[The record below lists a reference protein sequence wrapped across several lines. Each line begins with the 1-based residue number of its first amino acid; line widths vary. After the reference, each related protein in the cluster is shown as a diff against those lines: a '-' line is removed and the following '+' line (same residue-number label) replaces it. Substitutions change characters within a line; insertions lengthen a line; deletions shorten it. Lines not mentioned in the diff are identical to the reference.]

1 MNQPRNNA
9 DFNPYES
16 AQQKGTHGEQ
26 PETAASCARMPNVQ
40 TPDSAAGAD
49 SVTGI
54 EPNDPTHAA
63 PPQNPQSDTAS
74 STAQAPG
81 QASPASVPQADQH
94 PFGHPV
100 PPQAPYAQP
109 SYGAPQP
116 PANPYA
122 AAAPKPAKKWPWV
135 LLGCALA
142 FLMGL
147 GGCVDFAT
155 VGMVAD
161 SLHSRADGVHSFDF
175 DDLPYGYDP
184 DDLPDSDYYGGFTLS
199 DIKEAAGDL
208 PCDIDDEGKAAPGVY
223 VVGRD
228 IDEGLYFLQGNPS
241 TESECYLF
249 DPEGFGT
256 YNMDAAVTYTG
267 NYFADLEDGQ
277 VVVFMPSSASMLM
290 IPADQADFQPQAP
303 YTSGLYRVGQDIP
316 AGTYSIAVS
325 PDAPRNASQDYAAYV
340 MKDLDFDDDSITDSK
355 PLLRGSTQTITVEN
369 GEWLELF
376 GTTATPTE

>member
-1 MNQPRNNA
+1 MNQPRNNP

-16 AQQKGTHGEQ
+16 AQQT
-26 PETAASCARMPNVQ
+26 
-40 TPDSAAGAD
+40 GA
-49 SVTGI
+49 
-54 EPNDPTHAA
+54 
-63 PPQNPQSDTAS
+63 QNPQLDTTAS
-74 STAQAPG
+74 AAQTPG
-81 QASPASVPQADQH
+81 NASPASEASNCADSSPNETARPAAPKAEHAETAMGAAQTPCQACPAAAPQAAQQ
-94 PFGHPV
+94 PSGCAV
-100 PPQAPYAQP
+100 PPQTPYTQP

-116 PANPYA
+116 PANPY

-147 GGCVDFAT
+147 GGCVGFAT

-161 SLHSRADGVHSFDF
+161 SLHSRADGVHSYDF

-208 PCDIDDEGKAAPGVY
+208 PCDIDDEGKATAGVY

-241 TESECYLF
+241 TEAEFYLF
-249 DPEGFGT
+249 SPEGSGT
-256 YNMDAAVTYTG
+256 YSMSAAVTYTG
-267 NYFADLEDGQ
+267 NYFADLENGQ
-277 VVVFMPSSASMLM
+277 VIAFMPSAKSMLM
-290 IPADQADFQPQAP
+290 TPTDQADFQPQAP
-303 YTSGLYRVGQDIP
+303 YPSGLYRVGQDIP
-316 AGTYSIAVS
+316 AGTYTITVS
-325 PDAPRNASQDYAAYV
+325 PDAPHNASQDYAAYV

-355 PLLRGSTQTITVEN
+355 PLLRGSTQTVTVED

-376 GTTATPTE
+376 GTIATPTE

>member
-9 DFNPYES
+9 DSNPYES
-16 AQQKGTHGEQ
+16 AQQKGTQDEQ
-26 PETAASCARMPNVQ
+26 PV
-40 TPDSAAGAD
+40 TPDSCAKTPDAQPPDTVTEADRVAG
-49 SVTGI
+49 I
-54 EPNDPTHAA
+54 DPDGPAHPA
-63 PPQNPQSDTAS
+63 PSQNPQSDATA

-81 QASPASVPQADQH
+81 EASPTSVPQADQH

-100 PPQAPYAQP
+100 PPQAPYTQP
-109 SYGAPQP
+109 SYGVPQP

-122 AAAPKPAKKWPWV
+122 TVAPKPAKKWPWV

-147 GGCVDFAT
+147 GGCVGFAT

-208 PCDIDDEGKAAPGVY
+208 PCDIDDEGKATPGVY

-303 YTSGLYRVGQDIP
+303 YVSGLYRVGQDIP
-316 AGTYSIAVS
+316 AGTYTIAVS

-355 PLLRGSTQTITVEN
+355 PLLRGSTQTITVED

-376 GTTATPTE
+376 GTIATPAE

>member
-1 MNQPRNNA
+1 MNQPCNNH
-9 DFNPYES
+9 DSNPYES
-16 AQQKGTHGEQ
+16 AQQT
-26 PETAASCARMPNVQ
+26 T
-40 TPDSAAGAD
+40 
-49 SVTGI
+49 
-54 EPNDPTHAA
+54 
-63 PPQNPQSDTAS
+63 PQNPQLEATPNA
-74 STAQAPG
+74 AQAPEPQSAYPTSETSSG
-81 QASPASVPQADQH
+81 SDSNPNGTAQPAAPQVEQPDMTAGPAQAPANVGPAAKQH
-94 PFGHPV
+94 ATQQPSGYAV
-100 PPQAPYAQP
+100 PPQTPYAQP
-109 SYGAPQP
+109 SYDAPQP

-122 AAAPKPAKKWPWV
+122 TAPKPAKKWPWV

-147 GGCVDFAT
+147 GGCVGFAT

-208 PCDIDDEGKAAPGVY
+208 PCDIDDEGKDAPGVY

-303 YTSGLYRVGQDIP
+303 YASGLYRVGQDIP
-316 AGTYSIAVS
+316 AGTYTITVS

-355 PLLRGSTQTITVEN
+355 PLLRGSTQTITVED

-376 GTTATPTE
+376 GTIATPAE

>member
-1 MNQPRNNA
+1 MNQPRNNP

-16 AQQKGTHGEQ
+16 AQQAGT
-26 PETAASCARMPNVQ
+26 
-40 TPDSAAGAD
+40 
-49 SVTGI
+49 
-54 EPNDPTHAA
+54 
-63 PPQNPQSDTAS
+63 QNPQLDVTAS
-74 STAQAPG
+74 AAQTPG
-81 QASPASVPQADQH
+81 NASPASEAGNCADSSPNETAEPTAPQVERAETATSAAQAPCQAGTAAVPQAAQQ
-94 PFGHPV
+94 PSGYAV

-109 SYGAPQP
+109 SYGSPQP

-122 AAAPKPAKKWPWV
+122 AESKPAKKWPWI

-147 GGCVDFAT
+147 GGCVGFAT

-161 SLHSRADGVHSFDF
+161 SLHSRADGVHSYDF

-199 DIKEAAGDL
+199 DIKKAAGDL
-208 PCDIDDEGKAAPGVY
+208 PCDIDDEGKATAGVY

-241 TESECYLF
+241 TEAEFYLF
-249 DPEGFGT
+249 SPEGSGT
-256 YNMDAAVTYTG
+256 YSMSAAVTYTG
-267 NYFADLEDGQ
+267 NYFADLENGQ
-277 VVVFMPSSASMLM
+277 VIAFMPSANSMLM

-303 YTSGLYRVGQDIP
+303 YASGLYRVGQDIP
-316 AGTYSIAVS
+316 VGTYTITVS
-325 PDAPRNASQDYAAYV
+325 PDAPHNASQDYAAYV

-355 PLLRGSTQTITVEN
+355 PLLRGSTQTVTVED

-376 GTTATPTE
+376 GTIATPTE

>member
-1 MNQPRNNA
+1 MNQPRNNP

-16 AQQKGTHGEQ
+16 AQQTPPQGEQ
-26 PETAASCARMPNVQ
+26 SE
-40 TPDSAAGAD
+40 TPDNR
-49 SVTGI
+49 
-54 EPNDPTHAA
+54 P
-63 PPQNPQSDTAS
+63 
-74 STAQAPG
+74 QAPG
-81 QASPASVPQADQH
+81 NDQQATQQPSGYA
-94 PFGHPV
+94 V

-109 SYGAPQP
+109 AYGAPQP

-147 GGCVDFAT
+147 GGCVGFAT

-208 PCDIDDEGKAAPGVY
+208 PCDIDDEGKATPGVY

-249 DPEGFGT
+249 DPEGSGT
-256 YNMDAAVTYTG
+256 YSMSTAVTYTG
-267 NYFADLEDGQ
+267 NYFADLEKGQ
-277 VVVFMPSSASMLM
+277 VVVFMPSAKSMLM
-290 IPADQADFQPQAP
+290 IPAEQADFQPQAP
-303 YTSGLYRVGQDIP
+303 YASGLYRVGQDIP
-316 AGTYSIAVS
+316 AGTYTITVS
-325 PDAPRNASQDYAAYV
+325 PDAPHNASQDYAAYV
-340 MKDLDFDDDSITDSK
+340 MKDLDFDDGSITDSK
-355 PLLRGSTQTITVEN
+355 PLLRGGTQTITVED

-376 GTTATPTE
+376 GTIATPAE

>member
-1 MNQPRNNA
+1 MNQPCNNH
-9 DFNPYES
+9 DSNPYES
-16 AQQKGTHGEQ
+16 TQQTPPQGEQ
-26 PETAASCARMPNVQ
+26 PETP
-40 TPDSAAGAD
+40 AGATQAHG
-49 SVTGI
+49 SQAGGNAGMS
-54 EPNDPTHAA
+54 PNDPAHSAA
-63 PPQNPQSDTAS
+63 SQSPQPDTAAS
-74 STAQAPG
+74 PVQAPG
-81 QASPASVPQADQH
+81 NADPAAVPQTAQQ
-94 PFGHPV
+94 PSV
-100 PPQAPYAQP
+100 YAAAPQAPYTQP

-122 AAAPKPAKKWPWV
+122 AVAPKPAKKWPWV

-147 GGCVDFAT
+147 GGCVGFAT

-303 YTSGLYRVGQDIP
+303 YASGLYRVGQDIP

>member
-1 MNQPRNNA
+1 MNQPRNNP

-16 AQQKGTHGEQ
+16 AQQTGT
-26 PETAASCARMPNVQ
+26 
-40 TPDSAAGAD
+40 
-49 SVTGI
+49 
-54 EPNDPTHAA
+54 
-63 PPQNPQSDTAS
+63 QNPQLDTTANAPQAPGNAGPAS
-74 STAQAPG
+74 EAGNRADSSPNGTAQPTAPQAERAETSPSTAQAPANAG
-81 QASPASVPQADQH
+81 PADDQQATQQPSGYAAA
-94 PFGHPV
+94 
-100 PPQAPYAQP
+100 PQAPYMQP

-147 GGCVDFAT
+147 GGCVGFAT

-228 IDEGLYFLQGNPS
+228 IDEGLYFLQGSPS

-249 DPEGFGT
+249 APEGSGT
-256 YNMDAAVTYTG
+256 YSMSTAVTYTG
-267 NYFADLEDGQ
+267 NYFADLEKGQ
-277 VVVFMPSSASMLM
+277 VVVFMPSAKSMLM

-303 YTSGLYRVGQDIP
+303 YASGLYRVGQDIP
-316 AGTYSIAVS
+316 AGTYTITVS
-325 PDAPRNASQDYAAYV
+325 PDAPHNPSQDYAAYV

-355 PLLRGSTQTITVEN
+355 PLLRGSTQTVTVED

-376 GTTATPTE
+376 GTIATPTE

>member
-1 MNQPRNNA
+1 MNQPRNNP

-16 AQQKGTHGEQ
+16 AQQT
-26 PETAASCARMPNVQ
+26 
-40 TPDSAAGAD
+40 GA
-49 SVTGI
+49 
-54 EPNDPTHAA
+54 
-63 PPQNPQSDTAS
+63 QNPQLDTTAS
-74 STAQAPG
+74 AAQTPG
-81 QASPASVPQADQH
+81 NASPASEASNCADSSPNETAQPAAPKAEHADMAAGAVQTPCQAGTAAVPQAAQQ
-94 PFGHPV
+94 PSGCAV
-100 PPQAPYAQP
+100 PPQAPYSQP

-122 AAAPKPAKKWPWV
+122 AAPEPAKKWPWV

-147 GGCVDFAT
+147 GGCVGFAT

-161 SLHSRADGVHSFDF
+161 SLHSRADGVHSYDF

-208 PCDIDDEGKAAPGVY
+208 PCDIDDEGKATAGVY

-241 TESECYLF
+241 TEAEFYLF
-249 DPEGFGT
+249 SPEGSGT
-256 YNMDAAVTYTG
+256 YSMSAAVTYTG
-267 NYFADLEDGQ
+267 NYFADLENGQ
-277 VVVFMPSSASMLM
+277 VIAFMPSAKSMLM

-303 YTSGLYRVGQDIP
+303 YASGLYRVGQDIP
-316 AGTYSIAVS
+316 AGTYTITVS
-325 PDAPRNASQDYAAYV
+325 PDAPHNASQDYAAYV
-340 MKDLDFDDDSITDSK
+340 MKDLDFDDDSIIDSK
-355 PLLRGSTQTITVEN
+355 PLLRGSTQTVTVED

-376 GTTATPTE
+376 GTIATPIE

>member
-1 MNQPRNNA
+1 MNQPRNNH
-9 DFNPYES
+9 DSNPYES
-16 AQQKGTHGEQ
+16 TQQTPPQGEQ
-26 PETAASCARMPNVQ
+26 PETP
-40 TPDSAAGAD
+40 AGATQAHG
-49 SVTGI
+49 SQAGGNAGMS
-54 EPNDPTHAA
+54 PNDPAHSAA
-63 PPQNPQSDTAS
+63 SQSPQPDTAAS
-74 STAQAPG
+74 PVQAPG
-81 QASPASVPQADQH
+81 NADPAAVPQTAQQ
-94 PFGHPV
+94 PSV
-100 PPQAPYAQP
+100 YAAAPQAPYTQP

-116 PANPYA
+116 PANPYVA
-122 AAAPKPAKKWPWV
+122 VAPKPAKKWPWV

-147 GGCVDFAT
+147 GGCVGFAT

-175 DDLPYGYDP
+175 DDMPYGYDP

-249 DPEGFGT
+249 DPEGSGT
-256 YNMDAAVTYTG
+256 YSMSAAVTYTG
-267 NYFADLEDGQ
+267 NYFADLENGQ
-277 VVVFMPSSASMLM
+277 VIAFMPSAKSMLM

-303 YTSGLYRVGQDIP
+303 YASGLYRVGQDIP
-316 AGTYSIAVS
+316 AGTYTITVS
-325 PDAPRNASQDYAAYV
+325 PDAPHNASQDYAAYV

-355 PLLRGSTQTITVEN
+355 PLLRGSTQTVTVED

-376 GTTATPTE
+376 GAIATPAE

>member
-1 MNQPRNNA
+1 MNQPRNNP

-16 AQQKGTHGEQ
+16 AQQAGT
-26 PETAASCARMPNVQ
+26 
-40 TPDSAAGAD
+40 
-49 SVTGI
+49 
-54 EPNDPTHAA
+54 
-63 PPQNPQSDTAS
+63 QNPQLDVTAS
-74 STAQAPG
+74 AAQTPGNASPVSEAGNCADSSPNETAEPTAPQVERAETATSAAQAPC
-81 QASPASVPQADQH
+81 QAGTAAVPQAAQQ
-94 PFGHPV
+94 PSGYAV

-109 SYGAPQP
+109 SYGSPQP

-122 AAAPKPAKKWPWV
+122 AESKPAKKWPWI

-147 GGCVDFAT
+147 GGCVGFAT

-161 SLHSRADGVHSFDF
+161 SLHSRADGVHSYDF

-199 DIKEAAGDL
+199 DIKKAAGDL
-208 PCDIDDEGKAAPGVY
+208 PCDIDDEGKATAGVY

-241 TESECYLF
+241 TEAEFYLF
-249 DPEGFGT
+249 SPEGSGT
-256 YNMDAAVTYTG
+256 YSMSAAVTYTG
-267 NYFADLEDGQ
+267 NYFADLENGQ
-277 VVVFMPSSASMLM
+277 VIAFMPSANSMLM

-303 YTSGLYRVGQDIP
+303 YASGLYRVGQDIP
-316 AGTYSIAVS
+316 VGTYTITVS
-325 PDAPRNASQDYAAYV
+325 QDAPHNASQDYAAYV

-355 PLLRGSTQTITVEN
+355 PLLRGSTQTVTVED

-376 GTTATPTE
+376 GTIATPTE

>member
-1 MNQPRNNA
+1 MSPNDPAHSAASQSPQP
-9 DFNPYES
+9 D
-16 AQQKGTHGEQ
+16 
-26 PETAASCARMPNVQ
+26 TAASPV
-40 TPDSAAGAD
+40 
-49 SVTGI
+49 
-54 EPNDPTHAA
+54 
-63 PPQNPQSDTAS
+63 
-74 STAQAPG
+74 QAPG
-81 QASPASVPQADQH
+81 NADPAAVPQTAQQ
-94 PFGHPV
+94 PSV
-100 PPQAPYAQP
+100 YAAAPQAPYTQP

-122 AAAPKPAKKWPWV
+122 AVAPKPAKKWPWV

-147 GGCVDFAT
+147 GGCVGFAT

-249 DPEGFGT
+249 DPEGSGT
-256 YNMDAAVTYTG
+256 YSMSAAVTYTG
-267 NYFADLEDGQ
+267 NYFADLENGQ
-277 VVVFMPSSASMLM
+277 VIAFMPSAKSMLM

-303 YTSGLYRVGQDIP
+303 YASGLYRVGQDIP

>member
-1 MNQPRNNA
+1 MNQPRNNP

-16 AQQKGTHGEQ
+16 AQQ
-26 PETAASCARMPNVQ
+26 
-40 TPDSAAGAD
+40 
-49 SVTGI
+49 TGG
-54 EPNDPTHAA
+54 
-63 PPQNPQSDTAS
+63 QNPQLDTTANA
-74 STAQAPG
+74 AQAPG
-81 QASPASVPQADQH
+81 NAGPASEAGSCADSGPNETAEPTAPQAERAETAMGAAQA
-94 PFGHPV
+94 PGNAGPAAAPQAAQQPSV
-100 PPQAPYAQP
+100 YAAAPQAPCTQL

-122 AAAPKPAKKWPWV
+122 AVAPKPAKKWPWV

-147 GGCVDFAT
+147 GGCVGFAT

-161 SLHSRADGVHSFDF
+161 SLHSRADGIHSFDF

-208 PCDIDDEGKAAPGVY
+208 PCDIDDEGKATPGVY

-249 DPEGFGT
+249 APEGSGT
-256 YNMDAAVTYTG
+256 YSMSTAVTYTG
-267 NYFADLEDGQ
+267 NYFADLENGQ
-277 VVVFMPSSASMLM
+277 VIAFMPSAKSMLM

-303 YTSGLYRVGQDIP
+303 YASGLYRVGQDIP
-316 AGTYSIAVS
+316 AGTYTITVS
-325 PDAPRNASQDYAAYV
+325 PDAPHNASQDYAAYV

-355 PLLRGSTQTITVEN
+355 PLLRGSTQTVTVED

-376 GTTATPTE
+376 GTIATPTE

>member
-1 MNQPRNNA
+1 MNQPRNNH

-16 AQQKGTHGEQ
+16 AQQTTPQGEQ
-26 PETAASCARMPNVQ
+26 PETP
-40 TPDSAAGAD
+40 AGATQAHG
-49 SVTGI
+49 SQAGGNAGMS
-54 EPNDPTHAA
+54 PNDPAHSAA
-63 PPQNPQSDTAS
+63 SQNPQPDTAAS
-74 STAQAPG
+74 PVQAPTLPPSRKPLSSLPDTPPPRKHPMRNLPM
-81 QASPASVPQADQH
+81 APLSRPQT
-94 PFGHPV
+94 PMR
-100 PPQAPYAQP
+100 PPRRNLRR
-109 SYGAPQP
+109 SG
-116 PANPYA
+116 
-122 AAAPKPAKKWPWV
+122 
-135 LLGCALA
+135 LGCFWAARWRFSWGLA
-142 FLMGL
+142 DASDSPRWAWWPIRFTAAQMA
-147 GGCVDFAT
+147 CIRSISTTCRTAT
-155 VGMVAD
+155 TPTTCLIAIIT
-161 SLHSRADGVHSFDF
+161 AA
-175 DDLPYGYDP
+175 
-184 DDLPDSDYYGGFTLS
+184 LS

-303 YTSGLYRVGQDIP
+303 YASGLYRVGQDIP
-316 AGTYSIAVS
+316 AGTYTITVS

-355 PLLRGSTQTITVEN
+355 PLLRGSTQTITVED

-376 GTTATPTE
+376 GTIATPAE

>member
-1 MNQPRNNA
+1 MNQPQNNP

-16 AQQKGTHGEQ
+16 AQQTPPQGEQ
-26 PETAASCARMPNVQ
+26 PETPDNRPQAPGNAGPASEASNCADPSPSETARPAAPQAEQ
-40 TPDSAAGAD
+40 PDMAAGA
-49 SVTGI
+49 
-54 EPNDPTHAA
+54 
-63 PPQNPQSDTAS
+63 
-74 STAQAPG
+74 AQAPANVG
-81 QASPASVPQADQH
+81 PAAVPQTAQQ
-94 PFGHPV
+94 PSV
-100 PPQAPYAQP
+100 YAAAPQAPYTQP

-116 PANPYA
+116 PANPCA
-122 AAAPKPAKKWPWV
+122 AVAPKPAKKWPWV

-147 GGCVDFAT
+147 GGCVGFAT

-184 DDLPDSDYYGGFTLS
+184 DELPDSDYYGGFTLS

-208 PCDIDDEGKAAPGVY
+208 PCDIDDEGKATPGVY

-241 TESECYLF
+241 TEAEFYLF
-249 DPEGFGT
+249 SPEGSGT
-256 YNMDAAVTYTG
+256 YSMSTAVTYTG
-267 NYFADLEDGQ
+267 NYFADLEKGQ
-277 VVVFMPSSASMLM
+277 VVVFMPSAKSMLM
-290 IPADQADFQPQAP
+290 IPADLADFQPQAP
-303 YTSGLYRVGQDIP
+303 YASGLYRVGQDIP
-316 AGTYSIAVS
+316 AGTYTIAVS
-325 PDAPRNASQDYAAYV
+325 PDAPRSPSQDYAAYV

-355 PLLRGSTQTITVEN
+355 PLLRGSTQTVTVED

-376 GTTATPTE
+376 GTTATPIE

>member
-1 MNQPRNNA
+1 MNQPRNNH
-9 DFNPYES
+9 DSNPYES
-16 AQQKGTHGEQ
+16 TQQTPPQGEQ
-26 PETAASCARMPNVQ
+26 PETP
-40 TPDSAAGAD
+40 AGATQAHG
-49 SVTGI
+49 SQAGGNAGMS
-54 EPNDPTHAA
+54 PNDPAHSAA
-63 PPQNPQSDTAS
+63 SQSPQPDTAAS
-74 STAQAPG
+74 PVQAPG
-81 QASPASVPQADQH
+81 NADPAAVPQTAQQ
-94 PFGHPV
+94 PSV
-100 PPQAPYAQP
+100 YAAAPQAPYTQP

-116 PANPYA
+116 PANPYVA
-122 AAAPKPAKKWPWV
+122 VAPKPAKKWPWV

-147 GGCVDFAT
+147 GGCVGFAT

-249 DPEGFGT
+249 DPEGSGT
-256 YNMDAAVTYTG
+256 YSMSAAVTYTG
-267 NYFADLEDGQ
+267 NYFADLENGQ
-277 VVVFMPSSASMLM
+277 VIAFMPSAKSMLM

-303 YTSGLYRVGQDIP
+303 YASGLYRVGQDIP
-316 AGTYSIAVS
+316 AGTYTITVS
-325 PDAPRNASQDYAAYV
+325 PDAPHNASQDYAAYV

-355 PLLRGSTQTITVEN
+355 PLLRGSTQTVTVED

-376 GTTATPTE
+376 GAIATPAE

>member
-1 MNQPRNNA
+1 MNQPRNNP

-16 AQQKGTHGEQ
+16 AQQT
-26 PETAASCARMPNVQ
+26 
-40 TPDSAAGAD
+40 
-49 SVTGI
+49 TG
-54 EPNDPTHAA
+54 
-63 PPQNPQSDTAS
+63 QNPQLDTTANA
-74 STAQAPG
+74 AQAPG
-81 QASPASVPQADQH
+81 NAGPASEAGSCADPGPYETAEPTAPQAERAETAMGAAQA
-94 PFGHPV
+94 PGNAGPAAAPQAAQQPSV
-100 PPQAPYAQP
+100 YAAAPQAPYTQP

-122 AAAPKPAKKWPWV
+122 AVAPKPAKKWPWV

-147 GGCVDFAT
+147 GGCVGFAT

-161 SLHSRADGVHSFDF
+161 SLHSRADGVHSYDF

-208 PCDIDDEGKAAPGVY
+208 PCDIDDEGKATAGVY

-228 IDEGLYFLQGNPS
+228 IDEGLYFLQGSPS
-241 TESECYLF
+241 TEAEFYLF
-249 DPEGFGT
+249 SP
-256 YNMDAAVTYTG
+256 YSMSAAVTYTG
-267 NYFADLEDGQ
+267 NYFADLERGQ
-277 VVVFMPSSASMLM
+277 VIAFMPSAKSMLM

-303 YTSGLYRVGQDIP
+303 YASGLYRVGQDIP
-316 AGTYSIAVS
+316 AGTYTITVS
-325 PDAPRNASQDYAAYV
+325 PDAPHNASQDYAAYV

-355 PLLRGSTQTITVEN
+355 PLLRGSTQTVTVED

-376 GTTATPTE
+376 GTIATPTE

>member
-1 MNQPRNNA
+1 MNQPRNNH
-9 DFNPYES
+9 DSNPYES
-16 AQQKGTHGEQ
+16 TQQTPPQGEQ
-26 PETAASCARMPNVQ
+26 PETP
-40 TPDSAAGAD
+40 AGATQAHG
-49 SVTGI
+49 SQAGGNAGMS
-54 EPNDPTHAA
+54 PNDPAHSAA
-63 PPQNPQSDTAS
+63 SQSPQPDTAAS
-74 STAQAPG
+74 PVQAPG
-81 QASPASVPQADQH
+81 NADPAAVPQTAQQ
-94 PFGHPV
+94 PSV
-100 PPQAPYAQP
+100 YAAAPQAPYTQP

-116 PANPYA
+116 PANSYT

-147 GGCVDFAT
+147 GGCVGFAT

-256 YNMDAAVTYTG
+256 YSMDAAVTYTG

-303 YTSGLYRVGQDIP
+303 YASGLYRVGQDIP
-316 AGTYSIAVS
+316 AGTYTITVS
-325 PDAPRNASQDYAAYV
+325 PDAPHNASQDYAAYV

-355 PLLRGSTQTITVEN
+355 PLLRGSTQTVTVADS
-369 GEWLELF
+369 EWLELF
-376 GTTATPTE
+376 GTIATPAE

>member
-1 MNQPRNNA
+1 MNQPRNNH
-9 DFNPYES
+9 DSNPYES
-16 AQQKGTHGEQ
+16 AQQT
-26 PETAASCARMPNVQ
+26 T
-40 TPDSAAGAD
+40 
-49 SVTGI
+49 
-54 EPNDPTHAA
+54 
-63 PPQNPQSDTAS
+63 PQNPQLDATPNA
-74 STAQAPG
+74 AQAPEP
-81 QASPASVPQADQH
+81 QSAYPASETDSGSDPNPNGTAQPAAPQVKQPDMTAGPAQA
-94 PFGHPV
+94 PANVGPAAKQQATQQPSGYAV

-109 SYGAPQP
+109 SYGIPQP

-122 AAAPKPAKKWPWV
+122 ATPKPAKKWPWV

-147 GGCVDFAT
+147 GGCVGFAT

-184 DDLPDSDYYGGFTLS
+184 DELPDSDYYGGFTLS

-208 PCDIDDEGKAAPGVY
+208 PCDIDDEGKAAQGVY

-277 VVVFMPSSASMLM
+277 VVVFMPNSTSMLM

-303 YTSGLYRVGQDIP
+303 YASGLYRVGQDIP
-316 AGTYSIAVS
+316 AGTYTITVS

-376 GTTATPTE
+376 GTIATPAE

>member
-1 MNQPRNNA
+1 M
-9 DFNPYES
+9 
-16 AQQKGTHGEQ
+16 T
-26 PETAASCARMPNVQ
+26 
-40 TPDSAAGAD
+40 AGA
-49 SVTGI
+49 
-54 EPNDPTHAA
+54 
-63 PPQNPQSDTAS
+63 
-74 STAQAPG
+74 AQAPANVG
-81 QASPASVPQADQH
+81 PAAKQQAMQQPS
-94 PFGHPV
+94 GHPV

-109 SYGAPQP
+109 SYGVPQP

-122 AAAPKPAKKWPWV
+122 ATPKPAKKWPWV

-147 GGCVDFAT
+147 GGCVGFAT
-155 VGMVAD
+155 VGIVAD

-184 DDLPDSDYYGGFTLS
+184 DELPDSDYYGGFTLS

-303 YTSGLYRVGQDIP
+303 YASGLYRVGQDIP
-316 AGTYSIAVS
+316 AGTYTITVS

-376 GTTATPTE
+376 GTIATPAE

>member
-1 MNQPRNNA
+1 MSPNDLAHSAASQSPQP
-9 DFNPYES
+9 D
-16 AQQKGTHGEQ
+16 
-26 PETAASCARMPNVQ
+26 TAASPV
-40 TPDSAAGAD
+40 
-49 SVTGI
+49 
-54 EPNDPTHAA
+54 
-63 PPQNPQSDTAS
+63 
-74 STAQAPG
+74 QAPG
-81 QASPASVPQADQH
+81 NADPAAVPQTAQQ
-94 PFGHPV
+94 PSV
-100 PPQAPYAQP
+100 YAAAPQAPYTQP

-122 AAAPKPAKKWPWV
+122 AVAPKPAKKWPWV

-147 GGCVDFAT
+147 GGCVGFAT

-303 YTSGLYRVGQDIP
+303 YASGLYRVGQDIP

>member
-1 MNQPRNNA
+1 MNQPRNNP
-9 DFNPYES
+9 DFKPYES
-16 AQQKGTHGEQ
+16 AQQAGT
-26 PETAASCARMPNVQ
+26 
-40 TPDSAAGAD
+40 
-49 SVTGI
+49 
-54 EPNDPTHAA
+54 
-63 PPQNPQSDTAS
+63 QNPQLDATAS
-74 STAQAPG
+74 AAQTPG
-81 QASPASVPQADQH
+81 NASPASEAGNCDSSPNETAEPTAPQVERAETAMSAAQAPCQAGTAAVPQAAQQ
-94 PFGHPV
+94 PSGYAV

-109 SYGAPQP
+109 SYGSAQP

-122 AAAPKPAKKWPWV
+122 AEPKPAKKWPWIF
-135 LLGCALA
+135 LGCALA

-147 GGCVDFAT
+147 GGCVGFAT

-161 SLHSRADGVHSFDF
+161 SLHSRADDVHSYDF

-208 PCDIDDEGKAAPGVY
+208 PCDIDDEGKATAGVY

-241 TESECYLF
+241 TEAEFYLF
-249 DPEGFGT
+249 SPEGSGT
-256 YNMDAAVTYTG
+256 YSMSAAVTYTG
-267 NYFADLEDGQ
+267 NYFADLENGQ
-277 VVVFMPSSASMLM
+277 VIAFIPSAKSMLM

-303 YTSGLYRVGQDIP
+303 YASGLYRVGQDIP

>member
-1 MNQPRNNA
+1 MNQPRNNH
-9 DFNPYES
+9 DSNPYES
-16 AQQKGTHGEQ
+16 AQQITPQNSQLDATLNAAQASEPQSAYPASETDSGSDPNPNGTAQPAVPQVEQ
-26 PETAASCARMPNVQ
+26 PDMT
-40 TPDSAAGAD
+40 AGA
-49 SVTGI
+49 
-54 EPNDPTHAA
+54 
-63 PPQNPQSDTAS
+63 
-74 STAQAPG
+74 AQAP
-81 QASPASVPQADQH
+81 ANVSPAAKQQATQQ
-94 PFGHPV
+94 PSGHPI

-122 AAAPKPAKKWPWV
+122 VAPKPTKKWPWV
-135 LLGCALA
+135 LLGCALT

-147 GGCVDFAT
+147 GGCVSFAT

-175 DDLPYGYDP
+175 DDLPYGDAP

-208 PCDIDDEGKAAPGVY
+208 PCDVDDEGKATPGVY

-241 TESECYLF
+241 TESEYYLF

-256 YNMDAAVTYTG
+256 YSMDAAVTYTG

-303 YTSGLYRVGQDIP
+303 YASGLYRVGQDIP

-325 PDAPRNASQDYAAYV
+325 PDAPRNASQDYAVYV
-340 MKDLDFDDDSITDSK
+340 MKDLDFDDDSTTDSK

>member
-1 MNQPRNNA
+1 MNQPRNNH
-9 DFNPYES
+9 DSNPYES
-16 AQQKGTHGEQ
+16 TQQTPPQGEQ
-26 PETAASCARMPNVQ
+26 PETP
-40 TPDSAAGAD
+40 AGATQAHG
-49 SVTGI
+49 SQAGGNAGMS
-54 EPNDPTHAA
+54 PNDPAHSAA
-63 PPQNPQSDTAS
+63 SQSPQPDTAAS
-74 STAQAPG
+74 PVQAPG
-81 QASPASVPQADQH
+81 NADPAAVPQTAQQ
-94 PFGHPV
+94 PSV
-100 PPQAPYAQP
+100 YAAAPQAPYTQP

-122 AAAPKPAKKWPWV
+122 AVAPKPAKKWPWV

-147 GGCVDFAT
+147 GGCVGFAT

-249 DPEGFGT
+249 DPEGSGT
-256 YNMDAAVTYTG
+256 YSMSAAVTYTG
-267 NYFADLEDGQ
+267 NYFADLENGQ
-277 VVVFMPSSASMLM
+277 VIAFMPSAKSMLM

-303 YTSGLYRVGQDIP
+303 YASGLYRVGQDIP
-316 AGTYSIAVS
+316 AGTYTITVS
-325 PDAPRNASQDYAAYV
+325 PDAPHNASQDYAAYV

-355 PLLRGSTQTITVEN
+355 PLLRGSTQTVTVED

-376 GTTATPTE
+376 GTIATPAE

>member
-1 MNQPRNNA
+1 MNQPRNNP

-16 AQQKGTHGEQ
+16 TQQTPPQGEQ
-26 PETAASCARMPNVQ
+26 PEAPAGATQAHGSQAGGNAGMSPNDPAHSAASQSPQPDTAASPV
-40 TPDSAAGAD
+40 
-49 SVTGI
+49 
-54 EPNDPTHAA
+54 
-63 PPQNPQSDTAS
+63 
-74 STAQAPG
+74 QAPG
-81 QASPASVPQADQH
+81 NADPAAVPQIAQQ
-94 PFGHPV
+94 PSV
-100 PPQAPYAQP
+100 YAAAPQAPYTQP

-122 AAAPKPAKKWPWV
+122 AVAPKPAKKWPWV

-147 GGCVDFAT
+147 GGCVGFAT

-208 PCDIDDEGKAAPGVY
+208 PCEIDDEGKATPGVY

-303 YTSGLYRVGQDIP
+303 YVSGLYRVGQDIP
-316 AGTYSIAVS
+316 AGTYTIAVS

-355 PLLRGSTQTITVEN
+355 PLLRGSTQTITVED

-376 GTTATPTE
+376 GTIATPAE

>member
-1 MNQPRNNA
+1 MNQPRNNH
-9 DFNPYES
+9 DSNPYES
-16 AQQKGTHGEQ
+16 AQQT
-26 PETAASCARMPNVQ
+26 T
-40 TPDSAAGAD
+40 
-49 SVTGI
+49 
-54 EPNDPTHAA
+54 
-63 PPQNPQSDTAS
+63 PQNPQLDATPNA
-74 STAQAPG
+74 AQAPEPQSAYPASETG
-81 QASPASVPQADQH
+81 SGSDPNLNGTAQPAAPQVEQPNMTAGAAQAPANVSPAAKQQATQQ
-94 PFGHPV
+94 PSGYAV
-100 PPQAPYAQP
+100 PPQAPYTQP

-122 AAAPKPAKKWPWV
+122 VAPKPAKKWPWV

-147 GGCVDFAT
+147 GGCVGFAT

-161 SLHSRADGVHSFDF
+161 SLHSRADGVHSYDF

-184 DDLPDSDYYGGFTLS
+184 NDLPDSDYYGGFTLS

-208 PCDIDDEGKAAPGVY
+208 PCDIDDEGKATAGVY

-241 TESECYLF
+241 TESEYYLF

-303 YTSGLYRVGQDIP
+303 YASGLYRVGQDIP
-316 AGTYSIAVS
+316 AGTYTITVS

-355 PLLRGSTQTITVEN
+355 PLLRGSTQTVTVED

-376 GTTATPTE
+376 GTIATPTE

>member
-1 MNQPRNNA
+1 MNQPRNNP

-16 AQQKGTHGEQ
+16 AQQTPPQGEQ
-26 PETAASCARMPNVQ
+26 PET
-40 TPDSAAGAD
+40 PDNR
-49 SVTGI
+49 
-54 EPNDPTHAA
+54 P
-63 PPQNPQSDTAS
+63 
-74 STAQAPG
+74 QAPG
-81 QASPASVPQADQH
+81 NDQQATQQPSGYA
-94 PFGHPV
+94 V
-100 PPQAPYAQP
+100 PPQAPYTQP

-122 AAAPKPAKKWPWV
+122 AVAPKPAKKWPWV

-147 GGCVDFAT
+147 GGCVGFAT

-208 PCDIDDEGKAAPGVY
+208 PCDIDDEGKATPGVY

-249 DPEGFGT
+249 DPEGSGT
-256 YNMDAAVTYTG
+256 YSMSTAVTYTG
-267 NYFADLEDGQ
+267 NYFADLEKGQ
-277 VVVFMPSSASMLM
+277 VVVFMPSAKSMLM
-290 IPADQADFQPQAP
+290 IPAEQADFQPQAP
-303 YTSGLYRVGQDIP
+303 YASGLYRVGQDIP
-316 AGTYSIAVS
+316 AGTYTITVS
-325 PDAPRNASQDYAAYV
+325 PDAPHNPSQDYAAYV

-355 PLLRGSTQTITVEN
+355 PLLRGSTQTVTVED

-376 GTTATPTE
+376 GTIATPTE

>member
-1 MNQPRNNA
+1 MNQPRNNH
-9 DFNPYES
+9 DSNPYES
-16 AQQKGTHGEQ
+16 TQQTPPQGEQ
-26 PETAASCARMPNVQ
+26 PETP
-40 TPDSAAGAD
+40 AGATQAHG
-49 SVTGI
+49 SQAGGNAGMS
-54 EPNDPTHAA
+54 PNDPAHSAA
-63 PPQNPQSDTAS
+63 SQSPQPDTAAS
-74 STAQAPG
+74 PVQAPG
-81 QASPASVPQADQH
+81 NADPAAVPQTAQQ
-94 PFGHPV
+94 PSV
-100 PPQAPYAQP
+100 YAAAPQAPYTQP

-116 PANPYA
+116 PANPY

-147 GGCVDFAT
+147 GGCVGFAT

-303 YTSGLYRVGQDIP
+303 YASGLYRVGQDIP